1 MTEHRARLFLIGT
14 SQRLLEQ
21 RTYFSDVMKQ
31 CSLNGNVF
39 VKPSMIGHNS
49 SYISYI
55 LQVLKQ
61 TYTPISFSL
70 RQYFLM
76 DIHRLHFCHN
86 VWPLYSNQPYI
97 GLLLSKRL

>member
-1 MTEHRARLFLIGT
+1 MTEHRTWLFLIGT

-49 SYISYI
+49 SYISY
-55 LQVLKQ
+55 V
-61 TYTPISFSL
+61 P
-70 RQYFLM
+70 
-76 DIHRLHFCHN
+76 
-86 VWPLYSNQPYI
+86 
-97 GLLLSKRL
+97 